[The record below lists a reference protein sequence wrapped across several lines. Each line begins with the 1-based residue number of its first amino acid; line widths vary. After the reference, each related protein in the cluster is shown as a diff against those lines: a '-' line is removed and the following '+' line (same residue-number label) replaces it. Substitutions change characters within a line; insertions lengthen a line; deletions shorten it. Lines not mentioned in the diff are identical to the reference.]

1 MHRLAERRRVCFLES
16 AANNNQLILV
26 SSLLTR
32 CSAHN
37 LIKLRI
43 GNGLVRISAGWS
55 ESCWNLCPRENSN
68 DLHLSL
74 GFGFEAPT
82 RTRTSRGLD
91 CQNC

>member
-1 MHRLAERRRVCFLES
+1 MNRGRAPTGLLPRS

-32 CSAHN
+32 CSARN

-55 ESCWNLCPRENSN
+55 KSCWNLWSPRGNSIV
-68 DLHLSL
+68 LHLSL
-74 GFGFEAPT
+74 ELAFEGQTT
-82 RTRTSRGLD
+82 RI
-91 CQNC
+91 